1 MNRRQVFYLRIAASL
16 LVMLSMLPV
25 SVALNHE
32 IEAVLGDE
40 IGETDFTSRYNET
53 ERMEQ
58 EIGLSF
64 DLLTSMLQKPDNDL
78 NPINEIPNSELEEDT
93 FLQLATDGTNT
104 GIEIVGSIIAVL
116 RSNPENPNEMKTA
129 LVSLN
134 ENMAQL
140 NASLEY
146 PDGMIEAA
154 NSTSGEPDSTT
165 PMIGDMF
172 TGVKGMISL
181 LEQF

>member
-16 LVMLSMLPV
+16 LVMLSILPV

-32 IEAVLGDE
+32 IETILEDE
-40 IGETDFTSRYNET
+40 IGETDFTSRYNESEWM
-53 ERMEQ
+53 ER
-58 EIGLSF
+58 LS
-64 DLLTSMLQKPDNDL
+64 
-78 NPINEIPNSELEEDT
+78 
-93 FLQLATDGTNT
+93 ATDGTNT
-104 GIEIVGSIIAVL
+104 GIEMVGSIIAVL
-116 RSNPENPNEMKTA
+116 EANPENPNEMKTA

-154 NSTSGEPDSTT
+154 NSTSGEPESTT

>member
-1 MNRRQVFYLRIAASL
+1 MNRRQVFCLRIAAIL
-16 LVMLSMLPV
+16 LVMVSMLPV

-32 IEAVLGDE
+32 IETVLGDE

-58 EIGLSF
+58 ELGLSS
-64 DLLTSMLQKPDNDL
+64 DLLTSMLQMPDYDL
-78 NPINEIPNSELEEDT
+78 NPINEVPNSGLEEDT
-93 FLQLATDGTNT
+93 FLKLATDGTNT
-104 GIEIVGSIIAVL
+104 GIEMVGSIIAVL
-116 RSNPENPNEMKTA
+116 KSNPENPNEMKTA

-154 NSTSGEPDSTT
+154 NSTLGEPDSTT
-165 PMIGDMF
+165 PLIGDML
-172 TGVKGMISL
+172 TGEKGMISL
-181 LEQF
+181 L

>member
-1 MNRRQVFYLRIAASL
+1 MGQRAGIA
-16 LVMLSMLPV
+16 
-25 SVALNHE
+25 
-32 IEAVLGDE
+32 
-40 IGETDFTSRYNET
+40 TT
-53 ERMEQ
+53 
-58 EIGLSF
+58 
-64 DLLTSMLQKPDNDL
+64 
-78 NPINEIPNSELEEDT
+78 
-93 FLQLATDGTNT
+93 
-104 GIEIVGSIIAVL
+104 GSILGVL
-116 RSNPENPNEMKTA
+116 ESNPENLSEMKTA

-146 PDGMIEAA
+146 PNGMIEAA
-154 NSTSGEPDSTT
+154 NSTLGEPDSTT

>member
-1 MNRRQVFYLRIAASL
+1 MNRRQVFCLRIAAIL

-32 IEAVLGDE
+32 IETVLEDGIGD
-40 IGETDFTSRYNET
+40 TDFTSRYNET

-58 EIGLSF
+58 ELGLSS
-64 DLLTSMLQKPDNDL
+64 DLLTSMLQMPDNDL
-78 NPINEIPNSELEEDT
+78 NPINEVPNSGLEEDT

-104 GIEIVGSIIAVL
+104 GIEMVGSIIAVMEA
-116 RSNPENPNEMKTA
+116 NPENPNEMKTA
-129 LVSLN
+129 LVYLN

-154 NSTSGEPDSTT
+154 NSTSGELESTT

-172 TGVKGMISL
+172 KSL
-181 LEQF
+181 EAMAEILE